1 MWELV
6 GKSGTAPTRG
16 GGRDHGKGKG
26 SDQTPIAAAARGM
39 GRGAIFTLPKSVIGV
54 SSVLQPTH
62 RKVSG
67 VVVAGD
73 SSTLRLYASKKML
86 AKVYFVV
93 TFSSPP
99 AHCRSAT
106 VLYSRLS
113 HCVCTVC
120 VPCWQTSGALINM
133 YGIIRFTINICEI
146 LAQAVISATHPQVSR
161 PGQPPVLLLLAS
173 SLSKM
178 FTLE

>member
-39 GRGAIFTLPKSVIGV
+39 GRGAIFTLPKCVIGV

-67 VVVAGD
+67 VVVGA
-73 SSTLRLYASKKML
+73 TRIYASKKIFDFL
-86 AKVYFVV
+86 FAL
-93 TFSSPP
+93 P
-99 AHCRSAT
+99 ADD
-106 VLYSRLS
+106 
-113 HCVCTVC
+113 
-120 VPCWQTSGALINM
+120 
-133 YGIIRFTINICEI
+133 F
-146 LAQAVISATHPQVSR
+146 
-161 PGQPPVLLLLAS
+161 
-173 SLSKM
+173 
-178 FTLE
+178 

>member
-1 MWELV
+1 MRR
-6 GKSGTAPTRG
+6 RG
-16 GGRDHGKGKG
+16 V
-26 SDQTPIAAAARGM
+26 AAAIMARAREATKRRSPPPHGAWEA
-39 GRGAIFTLPKSVIGV
+39 RGAIFTLPKCVIGV

-67 VVVAGD
+67 EVLSLLV
-73 SSTLRLYASKKML
+73 THLLYGFTHRKRCLLK
-86 AKVYFVV
+86 Y